1 LVTLSLF
8 FSGYETVSSPRD
20 AFPEHDYETVTGVVN
35 KKASTATDYGY
46 ETVENLHTR
55 PQRVSAE
62 TEMRSMPPHIEKR
75 RNAAPL
81 PPLTSHSTAA
91 RSVSL
96 SPKLSGTPPDPHSP
110 SIRLAV
116 RHVTAVPSHR
126 PLRRSSVTVI
136 ELRSDDSRQSS
147 PGFEDDDDTVNSGG
161 EGTEVNTTIFV

>member
-1 LVTLSLF
+1 M
-8 FSGYETVSSPRD
+8 SSPRD
-20 AFPEHDYETVTGVVN
+20 AFPEHDYETVTGVVT

-46 ETVENLHTR
+46 ETVENIHIR
-55 PQRVSAE
+55 QQQQRIDVTAE
-62 TEMRSMPPHIEKR
+62 TEMRSMPPHVGKR
-75 RNAAPL
+75 RHAAPL
-81 PPLTSHSTAA
+81 PPPTASQHAVAA

-96 SPKLSGTPPDPHSP
+96 SPKLSAAPPEPQSP
-110 SIRLAV
+110 SIRMAV
-116 RHVTAVPSHR
+116 RHVTAVPPHR